1 LKIKLTSGNLDDPDK
16 ALRFYAE
23 VPGFAKKVDFM
34 VDGVDEAIAFDRRK
48 FIKGV
53 GFAVLTAQC
62 LSLIACASGN
72 SPSDGNK
79 AADNLIVHSSAGT
92 LSHVHDLLIPYAVL
106 NAPPLQGVELKTTQA
121 MFHMHQVVLT
131 QEQLI
136 IVNQGGT
143 VTQKTGSH
151 LFVIALAKRQDGT
164 VNLPFSRSLVG

>member
-1 LKIKLTSGNLDDPDK
+1 MTRQNRERALRRSEMEIKLTSLCVDEPGK
-16 ALRFYAE
+16 A
-23 VPGFAKKVDFM
+23 
-34 VDGVDEAIAFDRRK
+34 VDGVDEAIVLDRRN

-79 AADNLIVHSSAGT
+79 AADNLIIHSSAGT

-106 NAPPLQGVELKTTQA
+106 NAPPLEGVELKTTQA

-136 IVNQGGT
+136 IMNQGGT
-143 VTQKTGSH
+143 VNQKAGSH
-151 LFVIALAKRQDGT
+151 LFVIALAKRQDHIAGGIRKSE
-164 VNLPFSRSLVG
+164 PWE